1 MLEWAVFDSLSGPV
15 IKQNM
20 ANTSKVGELDDRGK
34 QILKFVV
41 GMYIQSG
48 EPVGSRTISK
58 TLARTVGW
66 QLSPATIRNIMA
78 DLEDVG
84 YLSQPHTSAGRVP
97 TEKAYRFY
105 VDCLGSS
112 PRPTRSAEAYIKR
125 TLGEAGTPEE
135 LMAAACFLLSDISK
149 NVGIVV
155 SAPTEISILQHIE
168 FIRLDHS
175 KILII
180 LVSQGGLL
188 QQKVI
193 RVDEPYTQDELTRAG
208 NYLVEQF
215 SGHTLLHIRQELVG
229 MMARERMQYDRML
242 RNLLKKWSEALDRDD
257 SSPDESVY
265 VQGTG
270 NILSNVEPGDIGRMQ
285 ELFRVFEEKGRL
297 VAILT
302 ACLGRE
308 SDDRVQVMIGSELG
322 HPCLEGFTVITSP
335 YLRCESESG
344 FMGIIGPTRMEY
356 RKGISVV
363 SYLADLCGRMFAT

>member
-1 MLEWAVFDSLSGPV
+1 
-15 IKQNM
+15 M
-20 ANTSKVGELDDRGK
+20 AGKSKIGELDDRGK

-58 TLARTVGW
+58 TLARTTGW
-66 QLSPATIRNIMA
+66 QLSPATIRNIMS

-105 VDCLGSS
+105 VDCLGNS
-112 PRPTRSAEAYIKR
+112 PRPTRSAAQYINKM
-125 TLGEAGTPEE
+125 LGEVATREE
-135 LMAAACFLLSDISK
+135 LMSTACFLLSDISG

-155 SAPTEISILQHIE
+155 SSPTEFSVLHHIE
-168 FIRLDHS
+168 FVRLDEA

-193 RVDEPYTQDELTRAG
+193 RVDEPYTQEELTRAG
-208 NYLVEQF
+208 NFLVEQF
-215 SGHTLLHIRQELVG
+215 SGRTLRSIRQELVR
-229 MMARERMQYDRML
+229 MMDRERILYDRMM
-242 RNLLKKWSEALDRDD
+242 RKLLEKWSETLDQGTT
-257 SSPDESVY
+257 SAEESVY

-270 NILSNVEPGDIGRMQ
+270 NILPHVDPSDIGRMQ

-308 SDDRVQVMIGSELG
+308 SDDRVQVMMGSELG
-322 HPCLEGFTVITSP
+322 DPCLEGFTVITSP
-335 YLRCESESG
+335 YLRRESESG

-363 SYLADLCGRMFAT
+363 SYLAELCGRMITV